1 MSANHT
7 YVQSEEL
14 RAQVHEIQRLENI
27 VEEVRKA
34 EEAASAMIKEMR
46 SRGRQFKASLS
57 ADRQRIVSAFQA
69 AEDSVLQSMKTV
81 SDSAQV
87 ASVRAQELNK
97 AVGQALG
104 DVQAMLVEKQSQGV
118 SALELYQEA
127 RAQFTR
133 SQTHPM
139 YQRFAQDQ
147 LESLAMRISQMSSAD
162 MSASAS
168 QLMSMTILTDIYHM
182 DIEVA
187 KKMAEFDVMFA
198 QAAEAA
204 NQLTAYCRNI
214 RNNNREDP
222 EDETSGL
229 LDMDFWTDGRF
240 SQLEN
245 ELKTIMDRLNSAYD
259 DPTYTTEQL
268 RKDLARLQELT
279 QIERVLAMSSRTE
292 FNKSNLRKLQAL
304 TCMDILM
311 QFHHFAVVAHG
322 FDMNDERE
330 AYIVR
335 MRRHTDDAEIEV
347 IVNHGR
353 RDEEFEVYFRI
364 DSTTY
369 RDENVMSD
377 IRGQIRDDFAEA
389 GITMVEYEG
398 CTAEKLEPITSDSM
412 SISETTRRFHGMTRR
427 QKPSSI

>member
-7 YVQSEEL
+7 YVKSEEL
-14 RAQVHEIQRLENI
+14 KATVQEIQRLETI
-27 VEEVRKA
+27 IEEVRKA
-34 EEAASAMIKEMR
+34 EEKALAMIKDMR
-46 SRGRQFKASLS
+46 RRGQQFKASLS
-57 ADRQRIVSAFQA
+57 ADRQRIVSAFQS
-69 AEDSVLQSMKTV
+69 AEERILQSMKTV
-81 SDSAQV
+81 ADSAQV
-87 ASVRAQELNK
+87 ANVRAQELDK

-118 SALELYQEA
+118 SAVELYQEA

-139 YQRFAQDQ
+139 YQRFVQDQ
-147 LESLAMRISQMSSAD
+147 LESLAMRIAQMSRAD

-198 QAAEAA
+198 QAAEAG

-214 RNNNREDP
+214 RDNNREDL
-222 EDETSGL
+222 EDETSAL

-240 SQLEN
+240 SQLES

-259 DPTYTTEQL
+259 DPTYTTEML

-279 QIERVLAMSSRTE
+279 QIERILAMSSRTE

-304 TCMDILM
+304 TCMDILEES
-311 QFHHFAVVAHG
+311 HHFTVVAHG

-335 MRRHTDDAEIEV
+335 MRRHTDNAEIEV

-353 RDEEFEVYFRI
+353 TDEEFEVYFRI

-369 RDENVMSD
+369 RDETVMSD
-377 IRGQIRDDFAEA
+377 IRGQIREDFAEA
-389 GITMVEYEG
+389 GIKMVEYEG
-398 CTAEKLEPITSDSM
+398 CTAEHLEPMTADHM
-412 SISETTRRFHGMTRR
+412 SISEKTRRFHGMTRR